1 LKNLT
6 NDPCIAEAPSSWI
19 SGLLAT
25 RKSEGDGLSPF
36 DLIFEGFEQTKDHC
50 SSQLTPLGKGWK
62 RADFVS
68 QIVDCWTK
76 QRPSGIIPRVA
87 YFPWQIGKN

>member
-1 LKNLT
+1 MTSRNASAWRFNT
-6 NDPCIAEAPSSWI
+6 SP
-19 SGLLAT
+19 LLN
-25 RKSEGDGLSPF
+25 RLSPF
-36 DLIFEGFEQTKDHC
+36 ELIFEGFEQTKNHC